1 MINELEELK
10 KENENLRNKI
20 DNEYVNRKDITKT
33 IISELVRLK
42 ILKPNADPFGS
53 TKKLLENF
61 NKLDSSIDHLNSEIK
76 KLEASK
82 NEWDGP
88 RFKST
93 SIVQNVSPSLKTLD
107 IIDNR
112 ISDLK
117 QTIKKI
123 SCYQSQIR
131 AIINTLP
138 ATDRKLIEDFYFKKI
153 DVVDI
158 SIELG
163 CDQST
168 TYRKVNKVLD
178 KIKIELFPSKFIDSL
193 L

>member
-20 DNEYVNRKDITKT
+20 NNEYINKKDITKT

-53 TKKLLENF
+53 TKNLLENF
-61 NKLDSSIDHLNSEIK
+61 NKLDISINHLNSEIK

-117 QTIKKI
+117 QIIEKI

-131 AIINTLP
+131 AVINTLP
-138 ATDRKLIEDFYFKKI
+138 ATDKKLIEDFYFKKI

-168 TYRKVNKVLD
+168 TYRKVNKVID
-178 KIKIELFPSKFIDSL
+178 KIKIELFPGKYIDSL
-193 L
+193 I

>member
-10 KENENLRNKI
+10 KENENLKNKI
-20 DNEYVNRKDITKT
+20 DNEYINRKDITKT
-33 IISELVRLK
+33 VISELIRLK

-53 TKKLLENF
+53 TKNLLENF
-61 NKLDSSIDHLNSEIK
+61 NKLDSSINHLNSEIK
-76 KLEASK
+76 KLEKSK
-82 NEWDGP
+82 NIMDGP
-88 RFKST
+88 RFKAT
-93 SIVQNVSPSLKTLD
+93 SITQNVSTPLNTLD
-107 IIDNR
+107 IIDSR
-112 ISDLK
+112 ILDLK
-117 QTIKKI
+117 QIIEKI

>member
-20 DNEYVNRKDITKT
+20 NNEYISKKDITKT
-33 IISELVRLK
+33 VISELVRLK

-53 TKKLLENF
+53 TKNLLENF
-61 NKLDSSIDHLNSEIK
+61 NKLDISINHLNSEIK

-117 QTIKKI
+117 QIIEKI

-131 AIINTLP
+131 AVINTLP
-138 ATDRKLIEDFYFKKI
+138 ATDKKLIEDFYFKKI

-168 TYRKVNKVLD
+168 TYRKVNKVID
-178 KIKIELFPSKFIDSL
+178 KIKIELFPGKYIDSL
-193 L
+193 I